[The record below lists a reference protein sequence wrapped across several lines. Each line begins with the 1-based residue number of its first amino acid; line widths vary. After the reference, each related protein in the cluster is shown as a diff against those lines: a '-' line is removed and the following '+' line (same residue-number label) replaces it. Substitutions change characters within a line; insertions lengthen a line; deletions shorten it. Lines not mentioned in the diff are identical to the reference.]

1 MRESFLI
8 YKEFYPAIESLSN
21 DQLGKLFRALFM
33 LQREGIE
40 CNEPDIKM
48 AFEFFKNQFRLDDIK
63 YLKTVE
69 RNQLNGKKGGRP
81 SITQDNPK
89 NPVGLKKP
97 KKPDKDKDNDKDKD
111 IKEVNLSPAFLRF
124 LEIGKTD
131 FPNVLK
137 MKEPITELQLAKL
150 IQDHGKDKVVETL
163 KDMHNWKPLLTK
175 NTSANRT
182 CEKWIKKDKSGNTTN
197 QVKPKDHG
205 LTKEQ
210 LIELFHGK

>member
-8 YKEFYPAIESLSN
+8 YKEFYPAIEGLSN
-21 DQLGKLFRALFM
+21 EQLGRLFRSLF
-33 LQREGIE
+33 LFQREGFE
-40 CNEPDIKM
+40 CSDMDIKM

-63 YLKTVE
+63 YAKTVE

-81 SITQDNPK
+81 TITQDNPK

-97 KKPDKDKDNDKDKD
+97 KKPDKDNDKDNDKD

-124 LEIGKTD
+124 LEVGKID

-137 MKEPITELQLAKL
+137 MKEPLTELQLAKL

-182 CEKWIKKDKSGNTTN
+182 CEKWIKKDN
-197 QVKPKDHG
+197 KPKSEPLPGYVTHQIGDTAKLMHG
-205 LTKEQ
+205 
-210 LIELFHGK
+210 